1 MAKALSLVIELCKI
15 VLARKYFHTT
25 ILRMS
30 SGTFRLALQIAW
42 AEEWEKMTGASDIA
56 RASPA
61 ACWEVWERSTTIP
74 SLFISC
80 TTVCKWNMFESL
92 LYVKLDIKLQ
102 IVLLKKEMWRR
113 NLEQSSLNLCYLI
126 WTLQN
131 LIIPACKI

>member
-15 VLARKYFHTT
+15 VLAHKYFHTT

-56 RASPA
+56 RASLA
-61 ACWEVWERSTTIP
+61 VCWEVWERSTTIP
-74 SLFISC
+74 SLFTSC